1 MNLNTYSSS
10 LGSVQAIST
19 GVSLQGEKKKLGNP
33 KHHNI
38 QTEIISGSDTE

>member
-19 GVSLQGEKKKLGNP
+19 GVSLQGERKKFGNQNTIIYKLR
-33 KHHNI
+33 
-38 QTEIISGSDTE
+38 